1 MSGQNS
7 HWIFTRFLLF
17 ITTNPTTILV
27 MIMMMF
33 IRPVINNNDSIIWR
47 ATVATGNAT
56 DAGTNGQIYLTFKGT
71 VNSSNVHMR
80 SMNGALFQRGQVDV
94 FTIYT
99 DYIGKLVELTIFH
112 GEFSSTNTYLKWQ
125 LDYFLLLD
133 LNTSTE
139 YSFYYGNYIPENAN
153 SYGFVTLQPDTV
165 RHLANR
171 TNVSS
176 SVDPSVFPSL
186 LSFDSTTIY
195 SMDSSSVFSDV
206 DTSIFVSENSMTGLT
221 STMQTA
227 FNVFATILTPDSTLL
242 STPSIPL
249 PSSKAFSS
257 LLESSPTKDAS
268 AMDILFPTSDVSFT
282 IDAKTL
288 ITATSLPDS
297 ATLALTGILENGGR
311 FSPDSTLCTTPIV
324 SSYAC
329 LITEM
334 ASAGGGLSSRM
345 VSVSR
350 ELTVDKKQL
359 SVYKRKKSSAPDDRN
374 SAKAI
379 GFVTLLVLAFPVAYI
394 ILTDLSNYRKFLPR
408 NELKRISTKKKQIE
422 NI

>member
-1 MSGQNS
+1 MSGQNG
-7 HWIFTRFLLF
+7 HWIFARFLLF
-17 ITTNPTTILV
+17 ITTPTILV
-27 MIMMMF
+27 IMMMF
-33 IRPVINNNDSIIWR
+33 IRPVVNNNDSIIWR

-56 DAGTNGQIYLTFKGT
+56 DAGTNGKIYLTLKGT
-71 VNSSNVHMR
+71 VNSSNIRMR
-80 SMNGALFQRGQVDV
+80 SMNGVLFQRGQVDV

-99 DYIGKLVELTIFH
+99 DYIGQLVELTIIH
-112 GEFSSTNTYLKWQ
+112 SEFSSTNTYLKWQ

-139 YSFYYGNYIPENAN
+139 YGFHYGNYIPENAN

-165 RHLANR
+165 RNLTNR

-176 SVDPSVFPSL
+176 SVDPSVFSTQSL

-195 SMDSSSVFSDV
+195 SLDSSSVFSDI
-206 DTSIFVSENSMTGLT
+206 DTSIFISENSMTGLT

-227 FNVFATILTPDSTLL
+227 FNVFSSILKPDSILL
-242 STPSIPL
+242 STPSTPL

-257 LLESSPTKDAS
+257 LLESSPRKDAS
-268 AMDILFPTSDVSFT
+268 AMDILFPTSEVSFT
-282 IDAKTL
+282 IDAKAL
-288 ITATSLPDS
+288 FTATSPPDS
-297 ATLALTGILENGGR
+297 ATLALTGILENEGR

-334 ASAGGGLSSRM
+334 ASAEGDLSSRM
-345 VSVSR
+345 ISVSR

-379 GFVTLLVLAFPVAYI
+379 GFVALLVLAFPVAYI

-408 NELKRISTKKKQIE
+408 NELKRISTKEKQIE
-422 NI
+422 NV